1 MQRRLPPLNWLR
13 AFEAAARH
21 LSFTHAAEELGL
33 TQAAISKQVKSLELH
48 LKEQLFERKP
58 RSLVLT
64 QAGNAYLPKVRE
76 AFDRLAAGTVEVFGR
91 RSGELLTI
99 RVSVGF
105 STYWLASRLHRFYQ
119 RHPDIPLRIVS
130 SVWSEDWEDHVDFEV
145 KYGTGRWSGYNVH
158 LLCKESLFPVCSPKL
173 LEGPNAIRDPEDLVN
188 HSLLHVIG
196 YEEGWANWLTA
207 AGYSKLE
214 VGRGQQY
221 DTSVL
226 VFEVAA
232 SGYGVALGRRS
243 MAHPLIESG
252 RLVKPFDIDIDGN
265 EAFYLLET
273 QDRAPH
279 AHAEAFRD
287 WILEEVS
294 ASDWSLTTKP

>member
-48 LKEQLFERKP
+48 LKELLFERKP

-76 AFDRLAAGTVEVFGR
+76 AFDRLSAGTIEVFGR

-99 RVSVGF
+99 RISVGF
-105 STYWLASRLHRFYQ
+105 SNFWLAPRLHRFYEQ
-119 RHPDIPLRIVS
+119 HPDIPLRVVS
-130 SVWSEDWEDHVDFEV
+130 SVWSENWEDHVDFEV
-145 KYGTGRWSGYNVH
+145 KYGTGKWSGYHVD
-158 LLCKESLFPVCSPKL
+158 LLCNERLFPVCSPEL
-173 LEGPNAIRDPEDLVN
+173 LKGENSLQDPQDLSK

-196 YEEGWANWLTA
+196 YEEGWSNWLTA
-207 AGYSKLE
+207 AGYGKLD
-214 VGRGQQY
+214 VDRGQQY
-221 DTSVL
+221 DTSIIA
-226 VFEVAA
+226 FEVAA
-232 SGYGVALGRRS
+232 SGFGVAMGRKS
-243 MAHPLIESG
+243 MAQQMLQSG
-252 RLVKPFDIDIDGN
+252 RLVAPFDFEFDSN

-279 AHAEAFRD
+279 PHSEAFRN
-287 WILEEVS
+287 WILNEAENI
-294 ASDWSLTTKP
+294 D